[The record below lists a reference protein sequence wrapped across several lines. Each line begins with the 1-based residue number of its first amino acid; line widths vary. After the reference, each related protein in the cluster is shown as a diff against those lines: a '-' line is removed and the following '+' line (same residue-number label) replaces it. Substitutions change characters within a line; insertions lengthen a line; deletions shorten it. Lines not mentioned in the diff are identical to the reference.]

1 MPSSPSGLGE
11 LPPLPPLVPV
21 RSGGVTLAV
30 RRLGEGAE
38 SAPGLVALHGG
49 PGLDHH
55 TLLTLG
61 LALAARRRVWLP
73 DLPGHGA
80 SAAPTGKL
88 PGLRALEDRL
98 ERWVAG
104 LPGGEPPVLLGH
116 SLGAWLV
123 RELLRRRRV
132 EPRAAVLLAPPAAG
146 QRRAETSLRRAVG
159 VMARASA
166 PGPVVGSGG
175 EHRARRE
182 LRSHVEAETR
192 NRASELFLES
202 IHRARLRDPR
212 LYGPLLRSL
221 HRGLTGPVR
230 PFDPGCP
237 ILVLCGEE
245 DRTTPPDQAARVAA
259 SLVGARLV
267 HLPGAGHYPFA
278 EALEATVQR
287 IEEFLSAV
295 SGS

>member
-1 MPSSPSGLGE
+1 MSVPPNGLGE
-11 LPPLPPLVPV
+11 LAPLVPV
-21 RSGGVTLAV
+21 RSGGVSLAV

-38 SAPGLVALHGG
+38 EAPGLVALHGG

-61 LALAARRRVWLP
+61 LALAANRPVWLP

-80 SAAPTGKL
+80 STAPGAKL

-98 ERWVAG
+98 ERWLAA
-104 LPGGEPPVLLGH
+104 LPGGGAPVLLGH

-123 RELLRRRRV
+123 RELLRRRRI
-132 EPRAAVLLAPPAAG
+132 EIRAAILLAPPAAG

-166 PGPVVGSGG
+166 PGAAGSGGG

-182 LRSHVEAETR
+182 LRAHVEVETR
-192 NRASELFLES
+192 DRASEPFLES

-212 LYGPLLRSL
+212 LYGSLLRSL

-245 DRTTPPDQAARVAA
+245 DRTTPPEQAARVAA
-259 SLVGARLV
+259 SLTGARLV

-287 IEEFLSAV
+287 IEEFLSSLPA
-295 SGS
+295 S